1 MREYNEKTTANN
13 PLEENVL
20 YAKVAQSSDG
30 ETCIAICDPFQR
42 RVHKMMM
49 DATSN
54 VDRSGTNIFHL
65 MCPSSAGGLPI
76 ATPIST
82 REDNKTIQ
90 YALELLKSILPSY
103 AFYGRGP
110 NVGPVLAL
118 TDDSDSEQMA
128 LSAAWPDLVLL
139 LCQFHLLQALWQW
152 LWPGA
157 HKIEKG
163 DRAPLLQLFRKLV
176 YSDTEELFKKAVA
189 EMKST
194 LSTKSI
200 HPLKHTS
207 SKMYSLERIVGHFFT
222 GSMKGYQHL
231 LLTQPTMSKVAS
243 GGPKST
249 SLTAI
254 GLIIFWIYS
263 K

>member
-1 MREYNEKTTANN
+1 MCTANN
-13 PLEENVL
+13 PLEENVQ
-20 YAKVAQSSDG
+20 YAKVAQSSDE
-30 ETCIAICDPFQR
+30 ETCIAICDSFQR
-42 RVHKMMM
+42 RVHKMIPQAGDLMMM

-54 VDRSGTNIFHL
+54 VDRSDTKTFLL

-76 ATPIST
+76 ATLITT
-82 REDNKTIQ
+82 REDNKTIE

-152 LWPGA
+152 LWAGA

-207 SKMYSLERIVGHFFT
+207 SKMYSLERIVGHFCT
-222 GSMKGYQHL
+222 GSMKG
-231 LLTQPTMSKVAS
+231 
-243 GGPKST
+243 
-249 SLTAI
+249 
-254 GLIIFWIYS
+254 
-263 K
+263 